1 MGDRNGPEHALP
13 TRYILTCIQK
23 SYTLKAKKPPSI
35 ILMAFLGLNAVLDQK
50 ALLLSL
56 HTSLH
61 MKNKPL

>member
-1 MGDRNGPEHALP
+1 FQPDGFASFAGQ
-13 TRYILTCIQK
+13 T
-23 SYTLKAKKPPSI
+23 KKPPSI

-56 HTSLH
+56 HTFLH